1 MQQPNFI
8 MTTQKELDSIAR
20 FILNLQKEPFFFIRC
35 GGNFYMNKN
44 MKGIRKVREA
54 IRVLWQYD
62 CMENDEIMGEVD
74 AAYDAVKKTAGETA
88 ADQLWR
94 IWGECAGESRKKRA
108 EEKARSWVFGNLL
121 AMTDEDWEEICAAG
135 YDSDFVKHG
144 LFRVFSDLYDK
155 NHDTP
160 AYREYLKN
168 WSEAAFVYGYQL
180 GKAAAV
186 KASQD
191 VNA

>member
-20 FILNLQKEPFFFIRC
+20 FVLDLQKEPFFFIRC

-54 IRVLWQYD
+54 IQVLWQYD
-62 CMENDEIMGEVD
+62 FLENDEIMGEVD

-88 ADQLWR
+88 ADQLLR

-108 EEKARSWVFGNLL
+108 EEKA
-121 AMTDEDWEEICAAG
+121 
-135 YDSDFVKHG
+135 
-144 LFRVFSDLYDK
+144 
-155 NHDTP
+155 
-160 AYREYLKN
+160 
-168 WSEAAFVYGYQL
+168 
-180 GKAAAV
+180 
-186 KASQD
+186 
-191 VNA
+191 